1 MQPFR
6 LRLDARQWFKDLR
19 DQRVFK
25 IDFDAFYF
33 CFIAGITTK
42 RKQTVPIDE
51 TAELVPYF
59 PDRYTA
65 RGKLLVALFLKSEL
79 EVLGVSMD
87 ERREV
92 HAAIA
97 HLVTPEAQNYLSD
110 EGVREFNKYAHG
122 GYEQL
127 IEWFED
133 RPRSLETFLR
143 AYKRRVD
150 AAMNG
155 VTSGPAHS

>member
-6 LRLDARQWFKDLR
+6 LRLEAREWFKELR
-19 DQRVFK
+19 DQKVFR

-33 CFIAGITTK
+33 CFVASVTGK
-42 RKQTVPIDE
+42 RKEDVPLDK
-51 TAELVPYF
+51 TAELVAYF
-59 PDRYTA
+59 PDSYSS
-65 RGKLLVALFLKSEL
+65 RGRLLVGLFLKSEL
-79 EVLGVSMD
+79 EGLGVSMD

-92 HAAIA
+92 HSAIER
-97 HLVTPEAQNYLSD
+97 LVTPYAHNFLSD

-133 RPRSLETFLR
+133 RPRFLETFLR
-143 AYKRRVD
+143 SYKRRVD
-150 AAMNG
+150 AALNG
-155 VTSGPAHS
+155 AGNESAYL

>member
-19 DQRVFK
+19 DQKVFK
-25 IDFDAFYF
+25 TDFDAFYF
-33 CFIAGITTK
+33 CFVSGITMK
-42 RKQTVPIDE
+42 RKEAIPQDE
-51 TAELVPYF
+51 TAELVSYF
-59 PDRYTA
+59 PDRYQT
-65 RGKLLVALFLKSEL
+65 RGKILVGLFLKTEL
-79 EVLGVSMD
+79 ELLGVSMD

-92 HAAIA
+92 HSTIA
-97 HLVTPEAQNYLSD
+97 RLVTPEAPNHLSD

-143 AYKRRVD
+143 SFKRRIDSEVSN
-150 AAMNG
+150 A
-155 VTSGPAHS
+155 